1 MEVKYL
7 LNVNEAILSNSIKKE
22 FHKIR
27 FEFRGGHNNTCT
39 ITPPFS
45 NLYESHTRGLLFEN
59 ENDEDDDYIFVKLT
73 NEKLSLF
80 IKEYHKGFKSG
91 YENNEYLNTDFN
103 DNSDNKIKINRV
115 FTEVYE
121 KFNELKFYLPEIPKS
136 YLQGFPND
144 GFLCIKLHFYELGI
158 GVGTF
163 VKCWDIILNNSYLF
177 EEIFNKHYNQQPSDN
192 EGKDIEVK
200 ENMHPKPSDNEG
212 KDIKKREKMKVIALL
227 YYYNGQYITRD
238 NAQSIANKYEYEAK
252 TSGEGLYQDFAYY
265 ANNTNR
271 KASGESKIKCNNRIK
286 DQKRVIELLINENA
300 KSKAIT
306 ELNLLKAKL
315 KILT

>member
-7 LNVNEAILSNSIKKE
+7 LNVNEATLPNSIKKE
-22 FHKIR
+22 FNKIR
-27 FEFRGGHNNTCT
+27 FEFRGGYNNTVT

-45 NLYESHTRGLLFEN
+45 DLYEFHIKGLLFEN
-59 ENDEDDDYIFVKLT
+59 EDDEDYENIFVKLT

-80 IKEYHKGFKSG
+80 TKEYHKGFKSG

-115 FTEVYE
+115 FTEVYD

-144 GFLCIKLHFYELGI
+144 GFLCIKLHFYELGVE
-158 GVGTF
+158 VGTF
-163 VKCWDIILNNSYLF
+163 IKCWDIILNNSYLF
-177 EEIFNKHYNQQPSDN
+177 EEIFDKHYNQQPADN
-192 EGKDIEVK
+192 EDK
-200 ENMHPKPSDNEG
+200 N
-212 KDIKKREKMKVIALL
+212 IKKGEKIKIIALL

-238 NAQSIANKYEYEAK
+238 NAQSIANKYGYEAK
-252 TSGEGLYQDFAYY
+252 TSGEGLYQDFTYY
-265 ANNTNR
+265 ANNINR
-271 KASGESKIKCNNRIK
+271 KASGENKIKCNNRIK
-286 DQKRVIELLINENA
+286 DQNRVIELLSNEEA

-306 ELNLLKAKL
+306 ELNLLKGKL
-315 KILT
+315 RSLT

>member
-7 LNVNEAILSNSIKKE
+7 LNVNEAILPNSIKKE

-45 NLYESHTRGLLFEN
+45 NLYKSHTRGLLFEN
-59 ENDEDDDYIFVKLT
+59 EDDVDEDYIFVKLT

-144 GFLCIKLHFYELGI
+144 GFLCIKFHFYEFGI
-158 GVGTF
+158 EVGTF
-163 VKCWDIILNNSYLF
+163 VKCWDIILNNTYLF
-177 EEIFNKHYNQQPSDN
+177 EEIFDKYYNQQPPDN
-192 EGKDIEVK
+192 EDKNI
-200 ENMHPKPSDNEG
+200 
-212 KDIKKREKMKVIALL
+212 IKGEKIKIIALL

-238 NAQSIANKYEYEAK
+238 NAQSIAKKYGYEAK
-252 TSGEGLYQDFAYY
+252 TSGEGLYQDFTYY

-271 KASGESKIKCNNRIK
+271 KASGENKIKCNNRIK
-286 DQKRVIELLINENA
+286 DQNRVIELLSNEEA

-306 ELNLLKAKL
+306 ELNLLKSKL
-315 KILT
+315 TSLA

>member
-7 LNVNEAILSNSIKKE
+7 LNVNEAILPNSIKKE

-91 YENNEYLNTDFN
+91 YENNECLNTDFN

-144 GFLCIKLHFYELGI
+144 GFLCIKLHFYEFGI
-158 GVGTF
+158 EVGTF

-177 EEIFNKHYNQQPSDN
+177 EKIFDKHYNQQPSDN
-192 EGKDIEVK
+192 ESKDIEVK
-200 ENMHPKPSDNEG
+200 ENMQPKPSDKEDKN
-212 KDIKKREKMKVIALL
+212 IKKKEKMKVIALL

-238 NAQSIANKYEYEAK
+238 NAQSIANKYGYEAK
-252 TSGEGLYQDFAYY
+252 TSGEGLYQDFTYY

-271 KASGESKIKCNNRIK
+271 KASGENKIKCNNRIK
-286 DQKRVIELLINENA
+286 NQNRVIELLSNEEA

-315 KILT
+315 TSLT